1 MIRMLLRLI
10 CAFEPR
16 RNFIP
21 AGVSRGPIFSIDQ
34 MFEDANVKLADR
46 RNRHIRVGDGQP
58 QGGSAAAGVRRGVA
72 ALVFGAKEIA
82 KLRQTK
88 MV

>member
-1 MIRMLLRLI
+1 MLLRLI

-46 RNRHIRVGDGQP
+46 RNRHIRVGGATV
-58 QGGSAAAGVRRGVA
+58 SRRVA
-72 ALVFGAKEIA
+72 ARPPEFGEVSPSSSSVRK
-82 KLRQTK
+82 RSPN
-88 MV
+88 